1 MLNNSIIG
9 NISVW
14 DGTSILT
21 DNSIISGSGGSAD
34 TITLSGLYNSTGT
47 YYTGGSGSAGSW
59 NSIPSLG
66 PLTYNNNITMSDE
79 ADVII
84 GTRSLK
90 TFMEKVEDRLAILQP
105 DPEKLEKFAALKAA
119 YEHYKLLEALCSGD
133 VPDMKPE

>member
-47 YYTGGSGSAGSW
+47 YYTGGALPAGSW

-66 PLTYNNNITMSDE
+66 PLTYNNNITMSVE

>member
-1 MLNNSIIG
+1 MAMTAATINPISGNLSIYGDSII
-9 NISVW
+9 
-14 DGTSILT
+14 TSI
-21 DNSIISGSGGSAD
+21 NMSD
-34 TITLSGLYNSTGT
+34 TITLGAATSGAGSSGT
-47 YYTGGSGSAGSW
+47 YYTSGGGSTW

-66 PLTYNNNITMSDE
+66 PLTYTNDITMSNQ

-84 GTRSLK
+84 GNKSLK

-133 VPDMKPE
+133 VPELKP